1 MALTLAAIAVAVLI
15 TALWDFA
22 RRMASTAEG
31 LPAQAAVFT
40 GHFAR
45 IQKGLDLLDRRE
57 IKQLLVSGVNRQ
69 SGIMAVR
76 FASQFFEL
84 EHSSHEALSEGRLV
98 LGKVAKSTLE
108 NVSETLCWLESRGL
122 EGPVLLITS
131 ARHMPRASVALEN
144 AMPNRQIRRLSV
156 SDGAIGPAPVALE
169 FLKYLATL
177 AIIRMPLVARRR
189 LIPDVL

>member
-57 IKQLLVSGVNRQ
+57 IKQLLVSGVNRE

-76 FASQFFEL
+76 FASQFEL
-84 EHSSHEALSEGRLV
+84 EHSSREALSEGRLV
-98 LGKVAKSTLE
+98 LGPVAKSTLE

-156 SDGAIGPAPVALE
+156 SDGAIRPAPVALE